1 MVIFPGTF
9 DPITIGHIDILE
21 RALQLFDEITVA
33 VAKNDLKKP
42 CFPLNERECL
52 IQAATSH
59 LKGVSVRY
67 YDGLLVNFAKAIN
80 AKAIIRG
87 VRNTI
92 DFEMECQLA
101 YANKSI
107 DQSIETLFIMPSS
120 SHVHIS
126 STLVKEIASHG
137 GDVSAFV
144 PPAVVDAFKK
154 IYCHKES

>member
-9 DPITIGHIDILE
+9 DPITVGHIDILE
-21 RALQLFDEITVA
+21 RALHLFDEVVVA

-42 CFPLNERECL
+42 LFSLEEREQL
-52 IQAATSH
+52 IEQSISH
-59 LKGVSVRY
+59 LEGVSVQH
-67 YDGLLVNFAKAIN
+67 YDGLLVNFAKEIN
-80 AKAIIRG
+80 AKAFIRG
-87 VRNTI
+87 VRNSI

-107 DQSIETLFIMPSS
+107 NESIETLFIMPSS

-144 PPAVVDAFKK
+144 PKPVGKAFEKLKEKK
-154 IYCHKES
+154 